1 MGETILPE
9 RSIRN
14 MHYTR
19 LELYDPLKKNRF
31 LRTNGARTRGGGR
44 KLEKLVKG
52 ERIERPVSIDLFRSR
67 AFAAE
72 PYFPPPNTF
81 HPRSK
86 TFVRFSRGERRDRK
100 KRGKGASSRKISRR
114 KTRGSIHI
122 SLSELGESRDF
133 KNRPLSQR
141 KHFFFFFFYF

>member
-72 PYFPPPNTF
+72 PIFPPKYFSPSF
-81 HPRSK
+81 QGVRSVFEGGK
-86 TFVRFSRGERRDRK
+86 ETGKKGEKVLR
-100 KRGKGASSRKISRR
+100 RGKFREGKHAVRSTSR
-114 KTRGSIHI
+114 
-122 SLSELGESRDF
+122 
-133 KNRPLSQR
+133 
-141 KHFFFFFFYF
+141 

>member
-72 PYFPPPNTF
+72 PYFPPPKYF
-81 HPRSK
+81 SPSFQDVRSV
-86 TFVRFSRGERRDRK
+86 FEGGK
-100 KRGKGASSRKISRR
+100 KRQEKKGKRCFVAENFAKEN
-114 KTRGSIHI
+114 TRFDPHLVKRVRGI
-122 SLSELGESRDF
+122 EGF
-133 KNRPLSQR
+133 
-141 KHFFFFFFYF
+141 